1 MAVARHAE
9 TLLEAAARAC
19 QCLVAPEEIASPDL
33 GTAAIALSAAALA
46 FPFAEA
52 VSSCGCRSMALAA
65 PAGQPGFDRMPTF
78 ASVEQVNSYSR
89 AEQLRC

>member
-1 MAVARHAE
+1 MSVARHVE
-9 TLLEAAARAC
+9 TSSEAAARAC

-46 FPFAEA
+46 FPVAEA

-78 ASVEQVNSYSR
+78 ASVEQLNSYSR